1 MCLSYSPTDQRY
13 HHMCSCSNACHHCRA
28 IFSSISAD
36 FSCWA
41 VSLLFADDK
50 MWYVGRG
57 TSDSKYDGPVSIRPS
72 LCRRRGDEQRSY
84 QRTYRGCG
92 APASNIIP
100 FPLIS
105 MSISQRYKKC
115 HRSLKRRRSCLLVG
129 KPGMGGKYQ
138 VAECSLVQ
146 QYHVA
151 VDLLAAAN
159 CCWWFWRDIIRPLWV
174 LIFCVILFILF
185 SSNRVILES
194 N

>member
-1 MCLSYSPTDQRY
+1 MQQFLPPLS
-13 HHMCSCSNACHHCRA
+13 CN
-28 IFSSISAD
+28 FSSISAD
-36 FSCWA
+36 LSCWA
-41 VSLLFADDK
+41 VSYYYLLMTK
-50 MWYVGRG
+50 CG
-57 TSDSKYDGPVSIRPS
+57 TLVEEQVKANMMGLSQSGP
-72 LCRRRGDEQRSY
+72 LCAAVVVMSRDRISAH
-84 QRTYRGCG
+84 RGCG

-105 MSISQRYKKC
+105 MSIAQRYKKF
-115 HRSLKRRRSCLLVG
+115 HRSLRRRRSCLLVG